1 MGHYANNVLICIV
14 YSMQWFI
21 QFFFCIYKD
30 ILNLQ
35 FHVCTCMY
43 VCMYVC
49 MYFVFE
55 SNFDLRI
62 IALNANTCVI

>member
-21 QFFFCIYKD
+21 QFFFFWIFKD

-35 FHVCTCMY
+35 FHACILCLIY
-43 VCMYVC
+43 V
-49 MYFVFE
+49 
-55 SNFDLRI
+55 L
-62 IALNANTCVI
+62 LH